1 MDGELLARRRGSGR
15 NSFPSPFPSAQKVVE
30 FAQSHIRLS
39 FIPYCDVIAVEN
51 SRSCFGAG
59 YTIRLQIT
67 KRAHF
72 LSLRA
77 YLFIYDYFYPFWRL
91 VVVSSYF
98 IFAVISSPLINNAFI
113 MLLLLLLLLLLY
125 TIITIV
131 IIIIIIINVTIIIV
145 IIIIIIIINNIVER
159 TNEQ

>member
-1 MDGELLARRRGSGR
+1 MDCELLARRRGSER

-98 IFAVISSPLINNAFI
+98 IFAVISSPLVNNAF
-113 MLLLLLLLLLLY
+113 
-125 TIITIV
+125 
-131 IIIIIIINVTIIIV
+131 IIV
-145 IIIIIIIINNIVER
+145 IIIIIVNIINNIIIIIFIFN
-159 TNEQ
+159 TNKYNLIV